1 MSPDFECLYWRGAM
15 GQNVGT
21 GERRMTKHG
30 FRRSVRIGAA
40 VVGPLAL
47 ALAVSMA
54 AVSSASAQ
62 QPFPAPMPG
71 AGPQGAS
78 PCAQFG
84 PLNVTAR
91 EKGQAIGA
99 AQKRHADRKE
109 MCSLVST
116 FAVAE
121 GAVIKFLET
130 NQTWCGVPAD
140 AIKMAK
146 ANHEKT
152 LKFRDLACAPAAQP
166 KIPTLSDAIGTPK
179 LDTGKNTK
187 TGHGTFDTLTG
198 NPLAQ

>member
-1 MSPDFECLYWRGAM
+1 
-15 GQNVGT
+15 
-21 GERRMTKHG
+21 MTKLGH
-30 FRRSVRIGAA
+30 RRSVRIGAA
-40 VVGPLAL
+40 IVGPMAL
-47 ALAVSMA
+47 AFALSTA
-54 AVSSASAQ
+54 AASSASAQ
-62 QPFPAPMPG
+62 QMQTPFPPAPG
-71 AGPQGAS
+71 AAPGGAS

-84 PLNVTAR
+84 PLNVSAR

-109 MCSLVST
+109 MCTLVST

-130 NQTWCGVPAD
+130 NQTWCGVPPD

>member
-1 MSPDFECLYWRGAM
+1 
-15 GQNVGT
+15 
-21 GERRMTKHG
+21 MTKLG
-30 FRRSVRIGAA
+30 LRGSVGIGAA
-40 VVGPLAL
+40 VVAPMAL
-47 ALAVSMA
+47 AFTLSAA

-62 QPFPAPMPG
+62 QQFPG
-71 AGPQGAS
+71 AMPSAGGPPAAS
-78 PCAQFG
+78 PCAQFA

-91 EKGQAIGA
+91 EKGEAIGA

-130 NQTWCGVPAD
+130 NQTWCGVPPD
-140 AIKMAK
+140 AIKIAK

-152 LKFRDLACAPAAQP
+152 LKFRDLACAPAPTP

>member
-1 MSPDFECLYWRGAM
+1 
-15 GQNVGT
+15 
-21 GERRMTKHG
+21 MTKLG
-30 FRRSVRIGAA
+30 LRRSLRIGAGI
-40 VVGPLAL
+40 VGPLAL
-47 ALAVSMA
+47 AFTLSTA

-62 QPFPAPMPG
+62 QMQSPFPPAPG
-71 AGPQGAS
+71 APAAGPPAAS

-84 PLNVTAR
+84 PLNVSAR

-109 MCSLVST
+109 MCTLVST

>member
-1 MSPDFECLYWRGAM
+1 MMKQGLL
-15 GQNVGT
+15 
-21 GERRMTKHG
+21 
-30 FRRSVRIGAA
+30 RSVGIGAA
-40 VVGPLAL
+40 VVGPMAL
-47 ALAVSMA
+47 ALAVSTA

-62 QPFPAPMPG
+62 QFPAAMPA
-71 AGPQGAS
+71 AGPPAAS

-109 MCSLVST
+109 MCTLVST

-130 NQTWCGVPAD
+130 NQTWCGVPPE
-140 AIKMAK
+140 AIKVAK

-152 LKFRDLACAPAAQP
+152 LKFKELACAPAPTP
-166 KIPTLSDAIGTPK
+166 KIPTLSEAIGTPK